1 MVSISKNDKQEVIIV
16 TGLSAAESARLSAKI
31 AAKKFAKPQDYTG
44 SRTLY
49 DSDPAKRQAKMSL
62 FRDGAEVIDPYT
74 GDILTLTKT
83 EAKARFG
90 SDWQKHL
97 AESDHVHPLERIHSE
112 HKSDAFV
119 TNENIRDAANSP
131 DNMQV
136 TSRRL
141 NNAKRSRTN
150 DEFMSDSEYRTRT
163 GITLSDEAERESVRR
178 GAEAKSSVDRK
189 LFGDSVRNAASTF
202 HSAGLEGAKYSG
214 LSALT
219 AAGIMNAAAVLKGEK
234 DPVDALTD
242 TLKTGGAGALTGYVA
257 SGGLTVLS
265 HKLSYATNE
274 LVKRVASSNL
284 PGQIIT
290 AVMTVVGT
298 LKRYASGEIDTG
310 EFILELG
317 RDGAG
322 FVAGTYGF
330 GVGQV
335 LIPIPVVG
343 GVIGSMVG
351 YALSGAFYGSL
362 AESLNAAKFAREER
376 VRVERECREAV
387 KALEEFRAR
396 AESVVSEYLADS
408 IRVFR
413 EAFGVMDE
421 AMMLGDVDGY
431 IFGANM
437 LTRKL
442 GCVVQ
447 FENMRE
453 FDALM
458 MSDEAFVL

>member
-1 MVSISKNDKQEVIIV
+1 
-16 TGLSAAESARLSAKI
+16 
-31 AAKKFAKPQDYTG
+31 
-44 SRTLY
+44 
-49 DSDPAKRQAKMSL
+49 MSL
-62 FRDGAEVIDPYT
+62 FHDGAEVRDPYT
-74 GDILTLTKT
+74 GEILTLTKA

-90 SDWQKHL
+90 ADWQKHL
-97 AESDHVHPLERIHSE
+97 AESDHVHPLERIYSE

-136 TSRRL
+136 TSRQL
-141 NNAKRSRTN
+141 NNTKRSQTN
-150 DEFMSDSEYRTRT
+150 EEFMRDSEYRERK
-163 GITLSDEAERESVRR
+163 GITLSEESESKSVRR
-178 GAEAKSSVDRK
+178 GSEAKSSVDRK
-189 LFGDSVRNAASTF
+189 LFGDSVKNAASTF
-202 HSAGLEGAKYSG
+202 HSAGLAGAKYAGS
-214 LSALT
+214 SALT
-219 AAGIMNAAAVLKGEK
+219 AAGIMNAVAVLKGEK
-234 DPVDALTD
+234 DPIDAVAD

-284 PGQIIT
+284 LGQIVT
-290 AVMTVVGT
+290 AVMTVGGT
-298 LKRYASGEIDTG
+298 VKRYASGEIDTG

-322 FVAGTYGF
+322 FAAGSYGF

-376 VRVERECREAV
+376 IRIERECAEVV
-387 KALEEFRAR
+387 KAIRDFRAKM
-396 AESVVSEYLADS
+396 EELISQYLTSHITA
-408 IRVFR
+408 FH
-413 EAFGVMDE
+413 EAFGVMNE
-421 AMMLGDVDGY
+421 ALRLDDADGY
-431 IFGANM
+431 ISGANM
-437 LTRKL
+437 ITEKL
-442 GCVVQ
+442 GGRVQ
-447 FENMRE
+447 FRNTKE

-458 MSDEAFVL
+458 DSDEAFVL

>member
-1 MVSISKNDKQEVIIV
+1 
-16 TGLSAAESARLSAKI
+16 
-31 AAKKFAKPQDYTG
+31 
-44 SRTLY
+44 
-49 DSDPAKRQAKMSL
+49 MSL
-62 FRDGAEVIDPYT
+62 FRDGAEVRDPYT
-74 GDILTLTKT
+74 GEILTLTKA

-90 SDWQKHL
+90 ADWQKHL

-131 DNMQV
+131 ENMQV
-136 TSRRL
+136 TSRQL

-150 DEFMSDSEYRTRT
+150 EEFMRDSEYRERK
-163 GITLSDEAERESVRR
+163 GITLSEEAESRAVHR
-178 GAEAKSSVDRK
+178 GSEAASSVDRK
-189 LFGDSVRNAASTF
+189 LFADSVRNVASTF

-219 AAGIMNAAAVLKGEK
+219 AAGIMNAVAVLKGEK
-234 DPVDALTD
+234 DPVEAVAD
-242 TLKTGGAGALTGYVA
+242 TLKTGGVGALAGYVT

-265 HKLSYATNE
+265 HKLSYASNE
-274 LVKRVASSNL
+274 LVKRIASSNL
-284 PGQIIT
+284 PGQIVT
-290 AVMTVVGT
+290 AVMTVSGT

-317 RDGAG
+317 DKGAG
-322 FVAGTYGF
+322 FAAGSYGF

-376 VRVERECREAV
+376 LRVERECAEAV
-387 KALEEFRAR
+387 KAIREFRAKME
-396 AESVVSEYLADS
+396 ALISQYLTSHITA
-408 IRVFR
+408 FH
-413 EAFGVMDE
+413 EAFGVMNE
-421 AMMLGDVDGY
+421 ALKLGDADGF
-431 IFGANM
+431 ISGANM
-437 LTRKL
+437 ITEKL
-442 GCVVQ
+442 GGHVQ
-447 FENMRE
+447 FRNTKE
-453 FDALM
+453 FDTLM
-458 MSDEAFVL
+458 DSEEAFVL